1 MDHFKECLKRSY
13 VDGPGASVL
22 PATEKAREQNLARQA
37 LGQHRAAALYL
48 IHRARAAFEQNVF
61 APEYEVDDAMAM
73 AIDHEA
79 VIDEYKKTFL
89 QTNQRQFSP
98 KLYSELPETPQ
109 RELEIEGEMVGPR
122 HPAFKL
128 ALLTRMCDHHL
139 LRQFG
144 GVWRLAY
151 DGSTHPSPRNPYS
164 SS

>member
-1 MDHFKECLKRSY
+1 
-13 VDGPGASVL
+13 
-22 PATEKAREQNLARQA
+22 
-37 LGQHRAAALYL
+37 
-48 IHRARAAFEQNVF
+48 
-61 APEYEVDDAMAM
+61 MAM

-128 ALLTRMCDHHL
+128 ALTRMCDHHL

-151 DGSTHPSPRNPYS
+151 GRFNPPKPPSKPVLIQLTCAPGISPHASTRRRM
-164 SS
+164 